1 MRILIAHNLYQQP
14 GGEDAVVKDEFR
26 LLKDFGEDVHL
37 YERSNLEFD
46 KMSWFKKL
54 RLLSEGGW
62 SRDSYRDMRALLK
75 KIRPQK
81 VL

>member
-54 RLLSEGGW
+54 RL
-62 SRDSYRDMRALLK
+62 
-75 KIRPQK
+75 
-81 VL
+81 